1 MPNTCE
7 LVSRSRCPGAP
18 LLLGLACLVVAGFGC
33 TAERPAPTAKV
44 EGTVTFGDQPVA
56 AGEVVFMTKGTGFA
70 ATAPVV
76 AGKFKMESPIE
87 EGVYTVLVTPPP
99 PPPPD
104 PLNPLPPPQDPKD
117 IPEKYRSEVTSPL
130 TASVEAGEN
139 KVSFN
144 LEP

>member
-7 LVSRSRCPGAP
+7 CARRSRRPGAP
-18 LLLGLACLVVAGFGC
+18 MLLGLVCVVLAAFGC
-33 TAERPAPTAKV
+33 ADERPAPTAKV

-76 AGKFKMESPIE
+76 DGKYKMESPIE
-87 EGVYTVLVTPPP
+87 AGVYTVLVTPAP

-104 PLNPLPPPQDPKD
+104 PVNPLPPPKEPKD

-130 TASVEAGEN
+130 TASVEGGEN
-139 KVSFN
+139 EVSFN